1 MEPGLIYLTIA
12 YSGFFVALAGY
23 LYRIVRRDAA
33 LQASVKALEA
43 RAAANTD
50 EGCQLSRF
58 LATLYS
64 HLHSRSGSRRFDD

>member
-43 RAAANTD
+43 RAASNTD
-50 EGCQLSRF
+50 EG
-58 LATLYS
+58 
-64 HLHSRSGSRRFDD
+64 